1 MESSIMGKLKGKPII
16 ISVSSEIDN
25 RIYSR
30 SSPLLV
36 DCNWEELMALME
48 GEMQIS
54 YGLDFKGR
62 MRVDSVCEISEE
74 LYSILMK
81 DLS

>member
-1 MESSIMGKLKGKPII
+1 MSKLKKKPII

-25 RIYSR
+25 RSYSR

-36 DCNWEELMALME
+36 DCNWEKLMAFME
-48 GEMQIS
+48 DEMKNS

-62 MRVDSVCEISEE
+62 MKVDSVCEISEE
-74 LYSILMK
+74 LYSILIR
-81 DLS
+81 D

>member
-1 MESSIMGKLKGKPII
+1 MCKLKVKPII
-16 ISVSSEIDN
+16 ISVSSEIN
-25 RIYSR
+25 NVIYSR

-36 DCNWEELMALME
+36 DCNWNELIALME
-48 GEMQIS
+48 DEMKKS
-54 YGLDFKGR
+54 HGLDFKGKL
-62 MRVDSVCEISEE
+62 RVDSVCEISEE